1 MSSLNIH
8 PYPLSGIRGGGL
20 FPFFGPRRGFQTKSN
35 LFARDFSSTSDLSP
49 SYVSGFS
56 DGDSSFHVSVLKK
69 KVYKTG
75 FQVLPVFTTQ
85 LHVKDLSLL
94 LQIQSF
100 FYGVGVITKKSIAES
115 VIYSVQ
121 SLKELNDVIVPHFDK
136 YPLLP
141 VRFCILI

>member
-1 MSSLNIH
+1 MCLPTGNI
-8 PYPLSGIRGGGL
+8 L
-20 FPFFGPRRGFQTKSN
+20 
-35 LFARDFSSTSDLSP
+35 
-49 SYVSGFS
+49 
-56 DGDSSFHVSVLKK
+56 FHVSFLKQ

-75 FQVLPVFTTQ
+75 FLVLAIFTTQ